1 MKEVTMQCYEAE
13 SLLIDYLDNQLHP
26 GDKVPLEQHLQG
38 CPSCR
43 QTLEEYRTL
52 FATIESDK
60 AEKPGPALREKFENM
75 LQSEINVESTARIV
89 EMEKERNDRKIIPLK
104 RTSILFRIAA
114 SIVLIASGIFI
125 GSFFIVNRTNGNDE
139 VADLKNEV
147 NEMKETLMFNGLT
160 EESASE
166 RIKAVS
172 YADDMHDPDNKIVT
186 ALINTMNEDKNVNV
200 RLAALYA
207 IAKFSD
213 NSAVTNALIASLSK
227 QTEPL
232 MQIALINILT
242 EKKETKA
249 KEPIKQILQDKNTLP
264 PVKEIAQKGLQLL

>member
-1 MKEVTMQCYEAE
+1 MQCYEAE
-13 SLLIDYLDNQLHP
+13 SLLIDYIDNQLHP
-26 GDKVPLEQHLQG
+26 GDKAPLEQHLQG

-60 AEKPGPALREKFENM
+60 AVKPGPALREKFENM
-75 LQSEINVESTARIV
+75 LQSELNVESTARIV
-89 EMEKERNDRKIIPLK
+89 QMEKERTDGKIIPLK
-104 RTSILFRIAA
+104 RTSILFRIVA

-125 GSFFIVNRTNGNDE
+125 GSFLAVNRTNGSVE

-147 NEMKETLMFNGLT
+147 NEMKETLMFNGLM

-172 YADDMHDPDNKIVT
+172 YADDMQDPDSKIVT

-249 KEPIKQILQDKNTLP
+249 KEQIKEILQDKNTLP

>member
-1 MKEVTMQCYEAE
+1 MQCYEAE
-13 SLLIDYLDNQLHP
+13 SLLIDYLDKELHP
-26 GDKVPLEQHLQG
+26 GDKAPLEQHLQS
-38 CPSCR
+38 CLFCR
-43 QTLEEYRTL
+43 QTLEEYRRL
-52 FATIESDK
+52 FAAIESDK
-60 AEKPGPALREKFENM
+60 AEKPGPALRAKFENM
-75 LQSEINVESTARIV
+75 LQSELNIDATARIV
-89 EMEKERNDRKIIPLK
+89 HMDKKDDMKVIPLRK
-104 RTSILFRIAA
+104 SSIFFRIAV
-114 SIVLIASGIFI
+114 SIILIASGVFI
-125 GSFFIVNRTNGNDE
+125 GTRFTLDRANGDAE

-147 NEMKETLMFNGLT
+147 KEMKETLLVNLLT

-172 YADDMHDPDNKIVT
+172 YADDIKDPDNKIVK
-186 ALINTMNEDKNVNV
+186 ALINTMDEDKNLNV

-213 NSAVTNALIASLSK
+213 SRTVNDALIESLGK

-249 KEPIKQILQDKNTLP
+249 KEPIREILKDEKTLP
-264 PVKEIAQKGLQLL
+264 PVKEIARKGLQLL

>member
-1 MKEVTMQCYEAE
+1 MQCYEAE
-13 SLLIDYLDNQLHP
+13 SLLIDYIDNQLHP
-26 GDKVPLEQHLQG
+26 GDKAPLEQHLQG

-75 LQSEINVESTARIV
+75 LQSELNVESTARIV
-89 EMEKERNDRKIIPLK
+89 QMEKERDRKIMPLK

-125 GSFFIVNRTNGNDE
+125 GSFFTVNRTNGHDE

-172 YADDMHDPDNKIVT
+172 YADDMQDPDNKIVT

-207 IAKFSD
+207 VAKFSD
-213 NSAVTNALIASLSK
+213 NSAVTNALVASLSK

-242 EKKETKA
+242 EKRETKA
-249 KEPIKQILQDKNTLP
+249 KEPIKEILEDKNTLP
-264 PVKEIAQKGLQLL
+264 PVREIAQKGLQLL

>member
-1 MKEVTMQCYEAE
+1 MQCYEAE
-13 SLLIDYLDNQLHP
+13 SLLIDHLDKQLHP
-26 GDKVPLEQHLQG
+26 RDRAPLEQHLQE

-52 FATIESDK
+52 LATIESDK
-60 AEKPGPALREKFENM
+60 AQKPGPALREKFENM
-75 LQSEINVESTARIV
+75 LQSELNIDATARIV
-89 EMEKERNDRKIIPLK
+89 HIDKEDDKVIPLK
-104 RTSILFRIAA
+104 KTSLLFRIAA
-114 SIVLIASGIFI
+114 SIILIASGIFI
-125 GSFFIVNRTNGNDE
+125 GTMFIGNRTNGNDE

-147 NEMKETLMFNGLT
+147 KEMKETLMFNLLT

-172 YADDMHDPDNKIVT
+172 YADDIKDPDNKMVT
-186 ALINTMNEDKNVNV
+186 ALVTTMNEDKNVNV

-207 IAKFSD
+207 LAKFSD
-213 NSAVTNALIASLSK
+213 SPVVNDALIASLGK

-249 KEPIKQILQDKNTLP
+249 KESIREILQDKKTLL
-264 PVKEIAQKGLQLL
+264 PVKEIAQNGLQLL

>member
-1 MKEVTMQCYEAE
+1 MQCYEAE
-13 SLLIDYLDNQLHP
+13 SLLIDYIDNNLHP
-26 GDKVPLEQHLQG
+26 GDKAPLEQHLQG

-60 AEKPGPALREKFENM
+60 AAKPGPALREKFQNM
-75 LQSEINVESTARIV
+75 LQSELNVESTARIV
-89 EMEKERNDRKIIPLK
+89 HMDKEDNRKVIPLK
-104 RTSILFRIAA
+104 KSSLLLRIAA
-114 SIVLIASGIFI
+114 SIILIGSGVFI
-125 GSFFIVNRTNGNDE
+125 GTQFAVNHTNGNTE
-139 VADLKNEV
+139 LADLKSEV

-172 YADDMHDPDNKIVT
+172 YADDIKDPDNKIVT
-186 ALINTMNEDKNVNV
+186 ALITTMNEDKNVNV

-207 IAKFSD
+207 VAKFSD
-213 NSAVTNALIASLSK
+213 SRTVSDALIASLSK

-249 KEPIKQILQDKNTLP
+249 KEPIREILQDKKTLP

>member
-1 MKEVTMQCYEAE
+1 MQCYEAE
-13 SLLIDYLDNQLHP
+13 SLLIDYLDKQLHP
-26 GDKVPLEQHLQG
+26 RDSAPLEQHLQE
-38 CPSCR
+38 CPSCQ
-43 QTLEEYRTL
+43 QTLEEYRTV

-60 AEKPGPALREKFENM
+60 AQKPGPGLREKFENM
-75 LQSEINVESTARIV
+75 LQSEMNIDATARIV
-89 EMEKERNDRKIIPLK
+89 HINKEDDRKVIPLRK
-104 RTSILFRIAA
+104 TSLLFRIAA
-114 SIVLIASGIFI
+114 SIILIASGIFI
-125 GSFFIVNRTNGNDE
+125 GTIFIGDRTNGNDE
-139 VADLKNEV
+139 VAGLKNEV
-147 NEMKETLMFNGLT
+147 QDMKETLMFSLLT

-172 YADDMHDPDNKIVT
+172 YADDIKDPDNKMVT
-186 ALINTMNEDKNVNV
+186 ALVTTMNEDKNVNV

-207 IAKFSD
+207 LAKFSD
-213 NSAVTNALIASLSK
+213 SPAVNDALIASLGK

-249 KEPIKQILQDKNTLP
+249 KEPIREILRDKKTLQ